1 MGFPMRRGLVAGLLT
16 ALSLATAPLASAQ
29 SLDGPSAEALAA
41 VLRTLQDPVAR
52 GQALAANPDAAAIDQ
67 NVKAL
72 TGSAELVDEFYVL
85 AGLVFTDLVQG
96 SGGDLTRMRQSLADG
111 QRDPAGFAAF
121 LSPPTLQY
129 LHDLARRID
138 DRKR

>member
-1 MGFPMRRGLVAGLLT
+1 MRRGLVAGSFA
-16 ALSLATAPLASAQ
+16 ALSLATIALASAQ

-41 VLRTLQDPVAR
+41 VLRTLQDPAAR
-52 GQALAANPDAAAIDQ
+52 GQALPANPDAAALDQ
-67 NVKAL
+67 HVRAL
-72 TGSAELVDEFYVL
+72 TGSADLVDEFYVL

-96 SGGDLTRMRQSLADG
+96 SGGDLARMRQSLTDG
-111 QRDPAGFAAF
+111 QRDPGGFASF

-129 LHDLARRID
+129 LHDLVGRVS